1 MSDTRHQGGL
11 SSVVAGP
18 IAEEVKQHKALPPNK
33 QAGNRAYLGT
43 LLVSGCGYLAM
54 FDPDAAS
61 YPDDFKLGLAVAA
74 GLGLLLL
81 VAGWRGARGARDP
94 VGAFFALA
102 VPVGGFIA
110 VLNYA
115 PELMDDFYVRGFC
128 VAVAAANIVRFWLCV
143 RGPGG
148 DAQKIVHRQIAQ
160 NEINWQGVKR
170 RR

>member
-1 MSDTRHQGGL
+1 MSDPRHQGGL
-11 SSVVAGP
+11 MSAVAGP
-18 IAEEVKQHKALPPNK
+18 IAEELKQHQALPPNK
-33 QAGNRAYLGT
+33 QAANRAYFGT
-43 LLVSGCGYLAM
+43 FMLSGCAYLALL
-54 FDPDAAS
+54 DPDAAS
-61 YPDDFKLGLAVAA
+61 YATDFKIGLAVAG

-81 VAGWRGARGARDP
+81 VVGWRGARGARDP
-94 VGAFFALA
+94 VGALFAVA
-102 VPVGGFIA
+102 VPVGGFLA

-115 PELMDDFYVRGFC
+115 PDMLDDFYVRGFC
-128 VAVAAANIVRFWLCV
+128 VAIACANIVRFALAI